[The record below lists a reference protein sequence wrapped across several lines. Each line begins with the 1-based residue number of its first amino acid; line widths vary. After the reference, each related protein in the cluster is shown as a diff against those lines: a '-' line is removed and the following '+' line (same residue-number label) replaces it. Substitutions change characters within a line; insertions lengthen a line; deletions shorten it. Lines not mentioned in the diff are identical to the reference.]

1 MHRTLA
7 TFLIAP
13 VIGACAGALA
23 MTPFVHVKEGL
34 VGFTIFFA
42 LVATGIAQLIT
53 LIIGYPAFL
62 LLRRREK
69 RSFATWLGIALLAS
83 LIGVVAV
90 QGSLVLLN
98 QSWPPVPVWPEAFVI
113 IFAVTCTLVTA
124 TVILRMQGVASAA

>member
-1 MHRTLA
+1 
-7 TFLIAP
+7 
-13 VIGACAGALA
+13 